1 MTGTR
6 FPLRV
11 ISTLAVLGIL
21 FAPAH
26 TTAQVAVGTLLGN
39 VTDESG
45 AAIPGATITATETR
59 TNISRTTTSNQA
71 GAYTFTNTPPV
82 SARLPVS
89 YQRVPGWL
97 RAAIASALGRWKR
110 RSVDSGSLTV
120 MQLALWHLG
129 PMGSGLQ

>member
-71 GAYTFTNTPPV
+71 GAYTFTNTPPGM
-82 SARLPVS
+82 
-89 YQRVPGWL
+89 YRVEGEL
-97 RAAIASALGRWKR
+97 I
-110 RSVDSGSLTV
+110 SLNV
-120 MQLALWHLG
+120 VAVK
-129 PMGSGLQ
+129 